1 MEQVK
6 IGEEKIDYI
15 QFRDEVINQVSPSF
29 CGAKWYNATVWLGS
43 GTTASC
49 HHPPAHRI
57 PVEEIKSNYK
67 ALHNTVYKKLVR
79 KQMLMGER
87 PTECEYCWKVEDLGP
102 DKVSDRVYKSV
113 IYPIDDLHK
122 ARDEFKDTGDVDLQ
136 TLEIAFDANCNF
148 ACSYCNPSFSTKWME
163 DIKTNGAYQNL
174 VSDGAGAYH
183 QDGTWAQP
191 YGVKNKDNPYIE
203 AFWKWWET
211 DLQHSLQELRITG
224 GEATMSQDFWKL
236 MDWWDQHPECKVRLA
251 VNSNLGA
258 KPQLIKR
265 LAEVSHKMHDFQLY
279 TSNESFGAHAEYIRD
294 GLNWDTWLA
303 NAEYILEHGN
313 VKGFH
318 VMMTLNGLSLLSI
331 CEFMDAM
338 LKLRKKHFK
347 KYGIFCAV
355 MSFNLLRFPSF
366 MSIVTLP
373 EKVKKK
379 AATKL
384 SKWLRKNIK
393 HLHEHEVQG
402 IERTI
407 AYINEVDVG
416 HFATSSL
423 ETRQR
428 DFKTFYTQYDQRR
441 GKDFC
446 ATFPELADWFNA
458 IPTTDLKKLQS
469 VIDGDSTK
477 GHNERSRKELLKRAE
492 KEGWILEGHSM
503 ENPGA
508 QDYKGPVPPSTTKS
522 FWDTV

>member
-1 MEQVK
+1 
-6 IGEEKIDYI
+6 
-15 QFRDEVINQVSPSF
+15 
-29 CGAKWYNATVWLGS
+29 
-43 GTTASC
+43 
-49 HHPPAHRI
+49 
-57 PVEEIKSNYK
+57 
-67 ALHNTVYKKLVR
+67 
-79 KQMLMGER
+79 
-87 PTECEYCWKVEDLGP
+87 
-102 DKVSDRVYKSV
+102 
-113 IYPIDDLHK
+113 
-122 ARDEFKDTGDVDLQ
+122 
-136 TLEIAFDANCNF
+136 
-148 ACSYCNPSFSTKWME
+148 
-163 DIKTNGAYQNL
+163 
-174 VSDGAGAYH
+174 
-183 QDGTWAQP
+183 
-191 YGVKNKDNPYIE
+191 
-203 AFWKWWET
+203 
-211 DLQHSLQELRITG
+211 
-224 GEATMSQDFWKL
+224 
-236 MDWWDQHPECKVRLA
+236 
-251 VNSNLGA
+251 
-258 KPQLIKR
+258 
-265 LAEVSHKMHDFQLY
+265 
-279 TSNESFGAHAEYIRD
+279 
-294 GLNWDTWLA
+294 
-303 NAEYILEHGN
+303 
-313 VKGFH
+313 
-318 VMMTLNGLSLLSI
+318 
-331 CEFMDAM
+331 M

-458 IPTTDLKKLQS
+458 IPVTDLKKLQS

-477 GHNERSRKELLKRAE
+477 GHNERSRKELLKRAA

-508 QDYKGPVPPSTTKS
+508 QDYKGPIPPSTTKS
-522 FWDTV
+522 FWDSL